1 MYLKLV
7 HFIAKHFFKKK
18 GMCVIMTNENNQKNT
33 NNTQNTTV
41 KKKKR
46 RKKKIKI
53 FRILFLIVLVAIVV
67 GGLIVGKIVLDV
79 IADAPKID
87 PTNVLGTLT
96 QNSVILDQ
104 DGNMIEKIQDPN
116 ENREI
121 VELSKMPKHL
131 QEAFIAVEDKRFI
144 KHFGIDIQGL
154 MAAVYSNITSGDLKG
169 RGASTITQQ
178 LVKNLY
184 FSDDKGKKLERKI
197 KEAYL
202 AIQMER
208 ALIKD
213 QILEN
218 YLNTIPLGPSIHGVQ
233 AAAYAYFSKDV
244 SELTIAE
251 SALIAGTPKST
262 ALYTPYKRIGMDD
275 LDGIAE
281 EDIVGYIYVGS
292 VKYACV
298 FNPESVERQKLV
310 LKFMLEQGKIS
321 QEEYDAALKE
331 DIKAA
336 LNPGESK
343 IEGVTSNNFADY
355 VKEEVIKDLMAD
367 REMTYEEAEKYLVN
381 GGLSIYTTMD
391 VNIQK
396 TIEAQYESFGEIF
409 LNNKIPTNKPI
420 AQDWTNFRWVGEKS
434 LGTLDK
440 YKNVLNSTGQVL
452 YFQHD
457 NIFNAENM
465 LYLSPNEY
473 SIDEN
478 GDLIIKTNKLNIYS
492 SVIDIVDFY
501 TIDEKNQMVTHNVG
515 GLNIGKV
522 YEVVDQKGNAGTI
535 KIFKEFLDKNPN
547 FYKIVADDVM
557 TISNEYYNY
566 DERGI
571 VQPQS
576 AAVIMDYRTGYIKAI
591 YGGRDIVGNKT
602 FNRAV
607 DAARQPGSTIKPLSV
622 YMAALDRGYT
632 AASVFDDLPMY
643 LEDGQRWPKNWYEQS
658 SGRAF
663 KYKGVVS
670 LSYAIQ
676 QSLNTVPVMIF
687 NQLGADTLVEYMAKM
702 GMVDLENPSNDTFVT
717 PEENRKVNDMIPAA
731 FALGAFSK
739 GFSPLVMTAA
749 YGTIANDG
757 VYVEPICYTKVEDS
771 KGKLILEKTPKKQ
784 VAVTPEVAFIL
795 KDILRSSVV
804 SSDGL
809 AGPAA
814 IKIKDVNI
822 EMAAKTGTT
831 QDNGDFWCIG
841 FSPYYVGGVWVGN
854 DNPTTKLSETSSAT
868 ARLLGAFM
876 TAIHQGLEPA
886 KFDISNNVTKVQICK
901 QSGKLATELCAL
913 DVRGSQ
919 VREEYFIKGTEPKE
933 SCESH
938 VKVTIC
944 KDTLL
949 LRSQFC
955 PDKDVMER
963 VLVMNGEA
971 PFDAD
976 LYPDVKDE
984 NYQALLE
991 SVKLYKQIK
1000 LDIAAGMVPEQIKA
1014 LYAGSVTINVTNSNT
1029 IEILTVNGFTLEQ
1042 LNFKRMLPEDYE
1054 YRVPSDVCTF
1064 HTYEKWYKDIINN
1077 GGNPGNVPN
1086 PENGNNDGNSGNTD
1100 DSNNP
1105 GDSIIESPD
1114 KPDDSGLITND

>member
-1 MYLKLV
+1 
-7 HFIAKHFFKKK
+7 
-18 GMCVIMTNENNQKNT
+18 MTNENNQKNI
-33 NNTQNTTV
+33 NNTQNNNV

-46 RKKKIKI
+46 RKKKIKYL
-53 FRILFLIVLVAIVV
+53 RILLLVILVAIVV
-67 GGLIVGKIVLDV
+67 TGLIVLKMVLDV
-79 IADAPKID
+79 IKDAPKID

-96 QNSVILDQ
+96 QNSTIYDLN
-104 DGNMIEKIQDPN
+104 GNMIEKIQDPN

-121 VELSKMPKHL
+121 VELSRMPKHL
-131 QEAFIAVEDKRFI
+131 REAFIAIEDKRFI
-144 KHFGIDIQGL
+144 DHFGVDIRGL
-154 MAAVYSNITSGDLKG
+154 MGALIDNIRNKDLTG

-178 LVKNLY
+178 LIKNLY
-184 FSDDKGKKLERKI
+184 LSDAKVLERKI
-197 KEAYL
+197 MEAYL

-208 ALIKD
+208 VLTKD

-218 YLNTIPLGPSIHGVQ
+218 YLNTVPMGPTQHGVQ

-251 SALIAGTPKST
+251 SALIAGVAKST
-262 ALYTPYKRIGMDD
+262 RNYTPYKRYGMED
-275 LDGIAE
+275 LEGVAE

-298 FNPESVERQKLV
+298 YNPLSVERQQVV
-310 LKFMLEQGKIS
+310 LAEMLAQGKIS
-321 QEEYDAALKE
+321 QEEYDSALKE
-331 DIKAA
+331 NIKEA
-336 LNPGESK
+336 LKPGESK
-343 IEGVTSNNFADY
+343 IEGITSNNFADY
-355 VKEEVIKDLMAD
+355 VKEEVIKDLMEA
-367 REMTYEEAEKYLVN
+367 RQMTYEEAEKYLFN

-396 TIEAQYESFGEIF
+396 TIESQYENFGETFIG
-409 LNNKIPTNKPI
+409 KTPPASKPL
-420 AQDWTNFRWVGEKS
+420 AQNWNDFKWVDGKS
-434 LGTLDK
+434 YGTLDK
-440 YKNVLNSTGQVL
+440 YKNVLNDTGQVL
-452 YFQHD
+452 YYKHD
-457 NIFNAENM
+457 NIFTAENM
-465 LYLSPNEY
+465 LYLSPKEY
-473 SIDEN
+473 SFNDN
-478 GDLIIKTNKLNIYS
+478 GDLIINTDKLNLHS
-492 SVIDIVDFY
+492 SVIDIVDCY
-501 TIDEKNQMVTHNVG
+501 TIDDKNQMVTHNIG

-522 YEVVDQKGNAGTI
+522 YEIIDPKGNKGTL
-535 KIFKEFLDKNPN
+535 KIYKDFLEKNPN
-547 FYKIVADDVM
+547 FFKIVADDVL

-566 DERGI
+566 DEKGI

-576 AAVIMDYRTGYIKAI
+576 ASVIMDYRTGHIKAI

-622 YMAALDRGYT
+622 FIAALDRGYS

-670 LSYAIQ
+670 LRYSIQ
-676 QSLNTVPVMIF
+676 QSLNTVPVMLF
-687 NQLGADTLVEYMAKM
+687 NELGPEVLTEYMAKL
-702 GMVDLENPSNDTFVT
+702 GMVDLENPENDTFVT
-717 PEENRKVNDMIPAA
+717 PAENRRVHDMIPAA

-749 YGTIANDG
+749 YGAIANDG

-771 KGKLILEKTPKKQ
+771 KGKLILEKIPKKQ
-784 VAVTPEVAFIL
+784 VVVTPEIAFLL
-795 KDILRSSVV
+795 KDILRSSVIPP
-804 SSDGL
+804 DGL

-876 TAIHQGLEPA
+876 TAIHEGKESA
-886 KFDISNNVTKVQICK
+886 KFEVPSNVTKVEICK

-913 DVRGSQ
+913 DPRGTQ
-919 VREEYFIKGTEPKE
+919 VKEEYFIKGTEPKE
-933 SCESH
+933 NCEVH
-938 VKVTIC
+938 VKVVIC

-949 LRSQFC
+949 QRSPFC

-963 VLVMNGEA
+963 VLVMNGET

-976 LYPDVKDE
+976 LYPDVKEE
-984 NYQALLE
+984 NYPALLE
-991 SVKLYKQIK
+991 AVKIYKQIK
-1000 LDIAAGMVPEQIKA
+1000 LDIASGMGPEQILA
-1014 LYAGSVTINVTNSNT
+1014 LHGSSATINVTTSNV
-1029 IEILTVNGFTLEQ
+1029 IEILTVNGFTIEQ
-1042 LNFKRMLPEDYE
+1042 LNYKRMLPEDYQ

-1064 HTYEKWYKDIINN
+1064 HTYDKWYKDIIKN
-1077 GGNPGNVPN
+1077 GGNPEDILN
-1086 PENGNNDGNSGNTD
+1086 PSDGDNSDNSGDTD
-1100 DSNNP
+1100 DSEDD
-1105 GDSIIESPD
+1105 GSVIESPD
-1114 KPDDSGLITND
+1114 TSGIITN